1 MHVCV
6 EWDSVKAL
14 AVVELLEE
22 KSRTHLHWRTKEHFK
37 LRLFSQSD
45 SRKNEIYH
53 QLLHRQLVECSSLG
67 FTMMGTC
74 PSLVSVNVAS
84 LWRSIDKNAV
94 IVEVVSAMR
103 NLMNH

>member
-22 KSRTHLHWRTKEHFK
+22 EKSRTHPHWRTKEQ

-45 SRKNEIYH
+45 SKQKKR
-53 QLLHRQLVECSSLG
+53 
-67 FTMMGTC
+67 
-74 PSLVSVNVAS
+74 A
-84 LWRSIDKNAV
+84 IDYY
-94 IVEVVSAMR
+94 II
-103 NLMNH
+103 NL